1 MIPSPV
7 PCSRL
12 ELCPEKR
19 VLLHPDLAKVS
30 GSDFL
35 ERRLREVHRQ
45 CASSQKPGRIGCHV
59 FGHTHFRWDMTLE
72 GIR

>member
-1 MIPSPV
+1 MPP
-7 PCSRL
+7 RL

-30 GSDFL
+30 GSHFL
-35 ERRLREVHRQ
+35 ERRLRAVHHR
-45 CASSQKPGRIGCHV
+45 CAGGRRPTGLGCHV